1 MSLLDVLAAL
11 HAAHL
16 ISDHEYFTL
25 REQASKLH
33 SVTICFAESV
43 LCLSIDERDKSYRL
57 YIQAFKSGY
66 WELDPSDIVRL
77 LKMLVIL
84 EKLGYRCDGRSIF
97 EDIKLHLKAMLSSFD
112 S

>member
-16 ISDHEYFTL
+16 ISDQEYFAL
-25 REQASKLH
+25 REQAGKLH

-43 LCLSIDERDKSYRL
+43 LCLTVDERDRSYKL
-57 YIQAFKSGY
+57 FVQAFESGY
-66 WELDPSDIVRL
+66 WELDPSDIVKL
-77 LKMLVIL
+77 LKTLIIV
-84 EKLGYRCDGRSIF
+84 EKCGYRYEGRSIF